1 MQTKWRRHMAALIVS
16 CALQMATHG
25 SQAVDS
31 GAIRVTVRQGV
42 MRGKTMTSAKGRT
55 FYSFQGIPYAKPPTG
70 LLRFRET
77 QTPTSWEGELDATKP
92 GPKCIQ
98 LSIFVTGSEDCLYLN
113 VFTPQLPQQNG
124 SHSKQN
130 GDLLDVMCWIHGGL
144 FYSGSAQN
152 YPPDFLMDKNVVLV
166 TFNYRLG
173 VYGFLSTGDDESP
186 GNYGLKDQR
195 AALMWVQ
202 ENIAVFGGNPK
213 SVTLFGESS
222 GATCVH
228 CHMLSPFTEGLFHRA
243 ISMAGTAISPWASC
257 PDPLSMAQEQAKL
270 VNCSTAN
277 TSTIVA
283 CLKDTDPVLL
293 VKTYPSEP
301 LFARNRVFTPCP
313 EQQSFRN
320 PEPFL
325 PGDPLDLIRAGKFKK
340 IPWIVGANSQD
351 ASTFIVPILNLN
363 RLRARW
369 NKNFEQFT
377 KSFLFLP
384 KKLTKVQ
391 ADGVYEKFI
400 DFYLN
405 GTRNL
410 SQQDAYQIIEGFSDR
425 HFIHPVKKSVDLH
438 LSVGHEKI
446 FWYNLAYRGFY
457 STTYLTSLRN
467 YGVGHVDER
476 RYIFPM
482 SFFWPYSENDKEV
495 SELILNLWTNFAKF
509 ENPTPANKPPDSSRL
524 LDKITWFTARD
535 VGPENM
541 HTRYFNIGQVI
552 LGSPTEFL
560 NENLGPVKINMAEDL
575 DKERMDFWDSLPLN
589 EN

>member
-1 MQTKWRRHMAALIVS
+1 MVICRIQTLIVVITRLVFLRKLYTIHCCS
-16 CALQMATHG
+16 YRG
-25 SQAVDS
+25 SSAFSKIAASAVDS

-351 ASTFIVPILNLN
+351 ASTFIV
-363 RLRARW
+363 R
-369 NKNFEQFT
+369 
-377 KSFLFLP
+377 
-384 KKLTKVQ
+384 
-391 ADGVYEKFI
+391 
-400 DFYLN
+400 
-405 GTRNL
+405 
-410 SQQDAYQIIEGFSDR
+410 
-425 HFIHPVKKSVDLH
+425 
-438 LSVGHEKI
+438 
-446 FWYNLAYRGFY
+446 
-457 STTYLTSLRN
+457 
-467 YGVGHVDER
+467 VGHVDER